1 MPGYFKNADFV
12 ALDKYKTLETSYN
25 RIIQKR
31 NEIERK
37 CKAEASKKSPSFRG
51 CLELSKPES
60 KQTMNKIIDEIY
72 NELNGTNDVF
82 DEAKT
87 KKALEPVTVEFLNG
101 PDDLESILA
110 EIEVETDFD
119 NFETIL
125 DRLGIEDK
133 YPATAGFLND
143 IYEYVLPEY
152 YYDCIED
159 LHIEISRRLEH
170 AYNQSKYIKEPLNYL
185 PMAYN
190 SKLTS
195 TNDDYENDGLS
206 VKILNGQQ
214 YSYFDVDECELTSIY
229 DICDMLYV
237 IDTIGNYEL
246 QSTDYLDP
254 ETRQYYRALCYH
266 VENGE
271 PLDDVEM
278 TILKRKIDE
287 DIDKAKKNE

>member
-1 MPGYFKNADFV
+1 M
-12 ALDKYKTLETSYN
+12 
-25 RIIQKR
+25 
-31 NEIERK
+31 NE
-37 CKAEASKKSPSFRG
+37 
-51 CLELSKPES
+51 
-60 KQTMNKIIDEIY
+60 IIDEIY
-72 NELNGTNDVF
+72 KELNMSNDVF

-87 KKALEPVTVEFLNG
+87 KKALEPVAVEFLNG

-133 YPATAGFLND
+133 YPATAAFLAD

-152 YYDCIED
+152 YYDSIED
-159 LHIEISRRLEH
+159 LHIEISRRLER

-206 VKILNGQQ
+206 VMILNGQQ
-214 YSYFDVDECELTSIY
+214 YSYFDVDESELTSIY
-229 DICDMLYV
+229 DICDILYT
-237 IDTIGNYEL
+237 IDLISNYEL

-278 TILKRKIDE
+278 TILNRKIDE
-287 DIDKAKKNE
+287 DLDKAKNNE

>member
-1 MPGYFKNADFV
+1 M
-12 ALDKYKTLETSYN
+12 
-25 RIIQKR
+25 
-31 NEIERK
+31 
-37 CKAEASKKSPSFRG
+37 
-51 CLELSKPES
+51 ELSKP
-60 KQTMNKIIDEIY
+60 KVNKKMNEIIDEIY
-72 NELNGTNDVF
+72 KELNRSNDVF
-82 DEAKT
+82 DEVKT
-87 KKALEPVTVEFLNG
+87 KKALEPVAVEFLNG

-133 YPATAGFLND
+133 YPATAEFLDD
-143 IYEYVLPEY
+143 IYEYILPEY
-152 YYDCIED
+152 YYDSIED
-159 LHIEISRRLEH
+159 LHIEISRRLER

-287 DIDKAKKNE
+287 DLDKAKKNE

>member
-1 MPGYFKNADFV
+1 M
-12 ALDKYKTLETSYN
+12 
-25 RIIQKR
+25 
-31 NEIERK
+31 NE
-37 CKAEASKKSPSFRG
+37 
-51 CLELSKPES
+51 
-60 KQTMNKIIDEIY
+60 IIDEIY
-72 NELNGTNDVF
+72 KELTRSNDVF

-87 KKALEPVTVEFLNG
+87 KKALEPVAIEFLNG
-101 PDDLESILA
+101 PDDLEDILA

-119 NFETIL
+119 NFECLL

-133 YPATAGFLND
+133 YPATAEFLKD

-152 YYDCIED
+152 YYDSIED
-159 LHIEISRRLEH
+159 LHIEISRRLER
-170 AYNQSKYIKEPLNYL
+170 AYNQSKYIKEPENYL

-190 SKLTS
+190 SKLTT

>member
-1 MPGYFKNADFV
+1 M
-12 ALDKYKTLETSYN
+12 
-25 RIIQKR
+25 
-31 NEIERK
+31 NE
-37 CKAEASKKSPSFRG
+37 
-51 CLELSKPES
+51 
-60 KQTMNKIIDEIY
+60 IIDEIY
-72 NELNGTNDVF
+72 EELTRSNNVF
-82 DEAKT
+82 DEVKT
-87 KKALEPVTVEFLNG
+87 KKALEPVVIEFLNG
-101 PDDLESILA
+101 PDDLEDLLA

-133 YPATAGFLND
+133 YPATAEFLND

-159 LHIEISRRLEH
+159 LHIEISRRLERS
-170 AYNQSKYIKEPLNYL
+170 YNQSKYIKEPLNYL

-206 VKILNGQQ
+206 VVILNGQL
-214 YSYFDVDECELTSIY
+214 YTYIEVDECELTSIY
-229 DICDMLYV
+229 DICDILYN
-237 IDTIGNYEL
+237 IDSISNYEL
-246 QSTDYLDP
+246 QSTEYLDP

-271 PLDDVEM
+271 SLDDVEM